1 MSNEYFL
8 YVCTFA
14 ITIRNSTDRMCD
26 SPIQTT
32 FKPRQNVICV
42 TAMSACQAENV
53 CRINRIRH
61 MPWPL
66 TVIDWRSM
74 WVYVKQANH
83 ASR

>member
-1 MSNEYFL
+1 MLMSNEYFL

-42 TAMSACQAENV
+42 TFFFETQVSRHKFYKALVMDDSGLTAMSACQAENV
-53 CRINRIRH
+53 CRINRI
-61 MPWPL
+61 
-66 TVIDWRSM
+66 
-74 WVYVKQANH
+74 
-83 ASR
+83 